1 VECPEKEQ
9 PELSPSTP
17 TKDEFNKLAVSGK
30 QDAEVSLMFVKK
42 EVFLV
47 CLLHSIEFSIVVP
60 IENKGSTEVY
70 YHALKTTIVAIQNRG
85 FAVLTIIS
93 DSVLAMASTTVL
105 HMLSEHDITSVP
117 SPAGEHMPMVSQRAL
132 LIKKEWRSLART
144 LTYDVSFIIL

>member
-1 VECPEKEQ
+1 MECPEKEQ

-60 IENKGSTEVY
+60 IENKGSTE
-70 YHALKTTIVAIQNRG
+70 LC
-85 FAVLTIIS
+85 
-93 DSVLAMASTTVL
+93 
-105 HMLSEHDITSVP
+105 
-117 SPAGEHMPMVSQRAL
+117 L
-132 LIKKEWRSLART
+132 L
-144 LTYDVSFIIL
+144 